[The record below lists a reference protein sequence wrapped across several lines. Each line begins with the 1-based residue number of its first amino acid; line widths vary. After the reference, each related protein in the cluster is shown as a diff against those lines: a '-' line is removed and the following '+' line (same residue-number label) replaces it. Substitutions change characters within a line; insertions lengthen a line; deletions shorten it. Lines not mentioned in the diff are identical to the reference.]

1 MPTKLTDAFK
11 VSMQDVNKTV
21 PNEYATVTRVNSN
34 KTVNVKPDSNDAD
47 SDDLTNI
54 SYVVDLDLSVGDRVV
69 LSYLNNDPNEPIIIG
84 MLNPKSSPNVDC
96 RSIVSVDKVES
107 DGLVDV
113 YRITYDK
120 APIYSYFSVKNGT
133 DGQKGDKGDPGYG
146 VPSQLSGKTVQHKV
160 LIESKTVTNVNS
172 VTFTGL
178 NGDVD
183 GEYIFESNI
192 DITGNGHDTWV
203 YLQPNGLG
211 NDGLGVTFI
220 FGAESG
226 VGYSNESFIAI
237 NSNSWAL
244 DGKSISS
251 GKFYAKSGT
260 KRIMTCTKIFFSNDN
275 SRKHTIDFLGYWLDT
290 TTNITSFLLTM
301 PYGTMTGTIKLYKM
315 VDVTY
320 PTN

>member
-1 MPTKLTDAFK
+1 MSTKLTDAFK

-21 PNEYATVTRVNSN
+21 ANEYATVTRVNSN

-96 RSIVSVDKVES
+96 RSIVSIDKVES
-107 DGLVDV
+107 EGLVDV

-120 APIYSYFSVKNGT
+120 VPIYSYFSVTNGT
-133 DGQKGDKGDPGYG
+133 TSSS
-146 VPSQLSGKTVQHKV
+146 VPPELAGKTIQCKV
-160 LIESKTVTNVNS
+160 LIDSKTITNVNS
-172 VTFTGL
+172 VTFDGL

-183 GEYIFESNI
+183 KKYIIEFEGSMANQSPDMNI
-192 DITGNGHDTWV
+192 ILKPNNISTNQMSSSFRQYTTNYDRMSSTNLILCGGGFQTALTGN
-203 YLQPNGLG
+203 
-211 NDGLGVTFI
+211 F
-220 FGAESG
+220 
-226 VGYSNESFIAI
+226 
-237 NSNSWAL
+237 
-244 DGKSISS
+244 KSE
-251 GKFYAKSGT
+251 FDAKSG
-260 KRIMTCTKIFFSNDN
+260 KNRRIITNYNYEDVTGNYSLGGEGNGVWRDMTTIVTSLVIATTAYTFS
-275 SRKHTIDFLGYWLDT
+275 
-290 TTNITSFLLTM
+290 
-301 PYGTMTGTIKLYKM
+301 GTIKLYKM

>member
-21 PNEYATVTRVNSN
+21 ANEYATVTRVNSN

-84 MLNPKSSPNVDC
+84 MLNPKSSSNVDC

-120 APIYSYFSVKNGT
+120 VPIYSYFSVKNGT
-133 DGQKGDKGDPGYG
+133 IGSG
-146 VPSQLSGKTVQHKV
+146 VSEELAGKTVRLPV
-160 LIESKTVTNVNS
+160 LIDTKTVTNQNS
-172 VTFTGL
+172 VLFDGL
-178 NGDVD
+178 NGDLDKEYRIEWQFDCISNNSD
-183 GEYIFESNI
+183 GEIYVQFNSINSNYRCVRAGDEDSGRTGGNFTDRI
-192 DITGNGHDTWV
+192 GCGHITWVNNGSLDGWLKVMNAKIGRHRKVRGFSSWNSDNGVYYAIWEFGGAWLDITTTITSILMGITGN
-203 YLQPNGLG
+203 
-211 NDGLGVTFI
+211 
-220 FGAESG
+220 S
-226 VGYSNESFIAI
+226 
-237 NSNSWAL
+237 
-244 DGKSISS
+244 
-251 GKFYAKSGT
+251 KFS
-260 KRIMTCTKIFFSNDN
+260 
-275 SRKHTIDFLGYWLDT
+275 
-290 TTNITSFLLTM
+290 
-301 PYGTMTGTIKLYKM
+301 GTIKLYKM
-315 VDVTY
+315 IDVTY

>member
-69 LSYLNNDPNEPIIIG
+69 LSYLNNDPNEPIVMG
-84 MLNPKSSPNVDC
+84 MLNPKSSSNVDC

-120 APIYSYFSVKNGT
+120 APIYSYFSVKNGGGEQ
-133 DGQKGDKGDPGYG
+133 DDPGETG
-146 VPSQLSGKTVQHKV
+146 VIPELAGKTVKMQV
-160 LIESKTVTNVNS
+160 LIQSQTVTNTPS
-172 VTFTGL
+172 VIFSNL
-178 NGDVD
+178 NGDED
-183 GEYIFESNI
+183 EEYVIEAKLI
-192 DITGNGHDTWV
+192 GN
-203 YLQPNGLG
+203 
-211 NDGLGVTFI
+211 
-220 FGAESG
+220 S
-226 VGYSNESFIAI
+226 
-237 NSNSWAL
+237 
-244 DGKSISS
+244 
-251 GKFYAKSGT
+251 
-260 KRIMTCTKIFFSNDN
+260 CTKLTLVPNPI
-275 SRKHTIDFLGYWLDT
+275 TIGGRSFYIRDVYGGVSGGAVDELRLAYLEWTATGTYINITASLVAKTGRWRYFKTKSFWEYLAQGNAVSHSADVYIKDT
-290 TTNITSFLLTM
+290 TTNITSLTIN
-301 PYGTMTGTIKLYKM
+301 GNGNFSGTIKLYKM